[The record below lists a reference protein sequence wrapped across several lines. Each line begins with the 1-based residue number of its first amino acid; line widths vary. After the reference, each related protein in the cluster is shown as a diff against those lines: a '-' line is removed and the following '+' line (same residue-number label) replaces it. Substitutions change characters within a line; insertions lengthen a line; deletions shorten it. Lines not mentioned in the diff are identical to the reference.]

1 MHPPSSTVVPLS
13 PLPPP
18 LSQGMEETFSIMV
31 GGPRNYYSFELF
43 LEMRAED
50 EVFKPYNRGG
60 QFNPLLTVLLTL

>member
-1 MHPPSSTVVPLS
+1 
-13 PLPPP
+13 
-18 LSQGMEETFSIMV
+18 MEETFSIMV

-60 QFNPLLTVLLTL
+60 QFNPLPNVLLTL